1 MRKLEDAIS
10 VLVMAML
17 VVITLLNVVTRYLT
31 SESYAWTEELSVF
44 LMIVLTLAGAASA
57 AASDRH
63 IRIEFFYD
71 GGSARR
77 KRQLRLLSAGVTC
90 VFFVLM
96 TVLFALVLWDEVRYA
111 ETSMGLGIPRW
122 WYTAWI
128 PPLCGVIALRAGW
141 LALAIA
147 RNAVPPEPPADT
159 GAAAP
164 KDPR

>member
-1 MRKLEDAIS
+1 MAGTGKTRKLEDAIS
-10 VLVMAML
+10 VSVMAAL

-31 SESYAWTEELSVF
+31 SESYAWTEEISVF

-71 GGSARR
+71 SGSARR
-77 KRQLRLLSAGVTC
+77 RHRLRLLSAVVTSA
-90 VFFVLM
+90 FFVLM
-96 TVLFALVLWDEVRYA
+96 TVLFGLVLWDEIRYA

-128 PPLCGVIALRAGW
+128 PPLCAVIALRAGW
-141 LALAIA
+141 LTLRIA
-147 RNAVPPEPPADT
+147 RSAPAPQPPVA
-159 GAAAP
+159 
-164 KDPR
+164 